1 MCSNIRDV
9 AKVIQGVLMA
19 TRATVYTT
27 EGMIRLWVHE
37 CQRVFAD
44 RLIRSK
50 SNDETKFR
58 DILSAK
64 MSECLQKDWTSIMS
78 DALEPKVGPVFCG
91 LLTEPG
97 EDGVAVYEEV
107 GEYKKLKSAVEDKLE
122 YYNMEPKFIP
132 MDLALF
138 KDAIMHVCRIHRVLI
153 QPRGNIMLVG
163 IGGSGR
169 SSLARLAAYIAGM
182 STFSIEITK
191 NYRLVEFREDL
202 KKLYMS
208 CGCENK
214 KIAFIFNDTQVSTC
228 SFSSIAYYMSP
239 HIYTPPYS
247 YKSLILSLH
256 HIVSTLPYRIP
267 TDQGRG
273 LLRGRQQH
281 PVLGRGA

>member
-37 CQRVFAD
+37 CQRVFSD

-107 GEYKKLKSAVEDKLE
+107 GEYKKFKSAVEDKLE

-214 KIAFIFNDTQVSTC
+214 KIAFIFNDTQVSARTSPPLGCMMYTTTC
-228 SFSSIAYYMSP
+228 
-239 HIYTPPYS
+239 IYIN
-247 YKSLILSLH
+247 LILPLNLV
-256 HIVSTLPYRIP
+256 VSTLPYSFYIAYTCLYRLPLHHIYLIISCILI
-267 TDQGRG
+267 D
-273 LLRGRQQH
+273 
-281 PVLGRGA
+281 